1 VSFVQA
7 VPFPRSTERTGRGSA
22 PFCAGK
28 KKSRTGGAFP
38 ILLCACLALALT
50 GFTAP
55 GRTGVDDASGVDAIA
70 LVKIALRGGA
80 LVLLALLVLRLNFH
94 RRATAVLG
102 RFLPMGLFAL
112 WTVTTVLWSPLRVMS
127 FGHALEVAMLTALGV
142 CAAIVADS
150 GRKLERLCLGF
161 FLLMSAACA
170 VVMALDSP
178 AILAGARPIGY
189 MHPNSLAALGGV
201 ALVILL
207 ASRLLMGWT
216 WSRRLLIPGVLVC
229 TTAIFVARSR
239 TGIMAT
245 LFVTGVLL
253 LLFGR
258 RAAALLL
265 LIACGGLFAFMP
277 YIGAFENLDQK
288 AAAYFLRGQTREDL
302 MSASGRDEVW
312 AVALNSA
319 REAPLFG
326 HGYYSMSDSGKVYV
340 WGKEQVQTA
349 HDVYL
354 HVLTGTGA
362 IGLALFLWG
371 LAALIFP
378 LIGSAIRSRNRI
390 AILALGV
397 ILWQLIGTLFEVGII
412 GPIDA
417 VTVSFFAIGGAAVG
431 SALNESCSPEAS
443 PCAS

>member
-1 VSFVQA
+1 
-7 VPFPRSTERTGRGSA
+7 
-22 PFCAGK
+22 
-28 KKSRTGGAFP
+28 
-38 ILLCACLALALT
+38 
-50 GFTAP
+50 
-55 GRTGVDDASGVDAIA
+55 
-70 LVKIALRGGA
+70 
-80 LVLLALLVLRLNFH
+80 
-94 RRATAVLG
+94 
-102 RFLPMGLFAL
+102 MGLFAL

-142 CAAIVADS
+142 CAAIVVDS

-161 FLLMSAACA
+161 FLVMAAACA
-170 VVMALDSP
+170 FVMAMDSP

-189 MHPNSLAALGGV
+189 MHPNSLAALAGV

-207 ASRLLMGWT
+207 ASRILMGWT

-229 TTAIFVARSR
+229 ATAIYVARSR

-245 LFVTGVLL
+245 LVVASVLL
-253 LLFGR
+253 ILFGR
-258 RAAALLL
+258 RTSALLL
-265 LIACGGLFAFMP
+265 LIACGGLFALMP
-277 YIGAFENLDQK
+277 YIGALENLDRK

-302 MSASGRDEVW
+302 MTASGRDEVW
-312 AVALNSA
+312 AIALNSA

-326 HGYYSMSDSGKVYV
+326 HGYYSMSDSGRVFV

-371 LAALIFP
+371 LASLIVP
-378 LIGSAIRSRNRI
+378 LIGSAIRSRNRM
-390 AILALGV
+390 AILALSV
-397 ILWQLIGTLFEVGII
+397 MLWQLIGTLFEVGIV

-431 SALNESCSPEAS
+431 NTLDESDFSEAS
-443 PCAS
+443 RCAS

>member
-1 VSFVQA
+1 VSCVQA
-7 VPFPRSTERTGRGSA
+7 IPLARSTET
-22 PFCAGK
+22 
-28 KKSRTGGAFP
+28 RTGGTFP
-38 ILLCACLALALT
+38 LFLCACLALALT

-55 GRTGVDDASGVDAIA
+55 GRAGADDASGVDAIA

-80 LVLLALLVLRLNFH
+80 LVLLALLMLRLNFH

-127 FGHALEVAMLTALGV
+127 FGHAIEVAMLTALGV
-142 CAAIVADS
+142 CAAIVVDS
-150 GRKLERLCLGF
+150 GRKMERLCLGF
-161 FLLMSAACA
+161 FLVMAVACA
-170 VVMALDSP
+170 FVIVMDSP

-207 ASRLLMGWT
+207 ASRLLTSWN
-216 WSRRLLIPGVLVC
+216 WARLLFIPGVLVC

-245 LFVTGVLL
+245 LFVTCALL
-253 LLFGR
+253 ILFGR
-258 RAAALLL
+258 RVSALLL
-265 LIACGGLFAFMP
+265 LIACGGLFALMP

-302 MSASGRDEVW
+302 MTASGRDEVW
-312 AVALNSA
+312 AIALNSA
-319 REAPLFG
+319 KEAPFFG

-354 HVLTGTGA
+354 HVLTGTGG

-371 LAALIFP
+371 LASLIVP
-378 LIGSAIRSRNRI
+378 LIWSAVRSRNRI
-390 AILALGV
+390 AILALSV
-397 ILWQLIGTLFEVGII
+397 MLWQLIATLFEVGII

-417 VTVSFFAIGGAAVG
+417 VTAAFFAIGGAAVG
-431 SALNESCSPEAS
+431 SALNEADSPEA
-443 PCAS
+443 PQCAS